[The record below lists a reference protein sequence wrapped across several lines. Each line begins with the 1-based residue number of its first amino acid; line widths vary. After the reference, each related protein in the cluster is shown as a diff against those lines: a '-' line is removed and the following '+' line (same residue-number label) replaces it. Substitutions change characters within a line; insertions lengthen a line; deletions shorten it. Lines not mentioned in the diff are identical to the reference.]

1 MPFVFFYGSFNDI
14 LRRNHFFFIN
24 HQELK
29 DIFCYTEMPCIEMS
43 RSLITLKNVSLKSW
57 ILKMFY
63 ITFIIRG
70 ICKINNSNDN

>member
-43 RSLITLKNVSLKSW
+43 RSFN
-57 ILKMFY
+57 Y
-63 ITFIIRG
+63 IKKFQ
-70 ICKINNSNDN
+70 S